1 MREFLK
7 GLDLDGELIDTIMAE
22 HGKLVTKDKEELQT
36 LKSQVKELEETS
48 KNAVELKEKY
58 DELFSKVEKET
69 AEKKAQE
76 EEKMLNEN
84 IETLLGDR
92 KFSSDYARRGLIND
106 IKGELN
112 KPENK
117 GKGIK
122 DLFEELTKDK
132 DGIFVNPNAPQD
144 IPETS
149 ADVFTEVDK
158 EAFKKMGYKERLV
171 LKQENPEL
179 FEQLNNS

>member
-7 GLDLDGELIDTIMAE
+7 GLDLDSELIDTIMAE

-36 LKSQVKELEETS
+36 LKAQVKELEESS
-48 KNAVELKEKY
+48 KNAEELKTKY
-58 DELFSKVEKET
+58 DELFKKVEEET
-69 AEKKAQE
+69 AEKKAKE
-76 EEKMLNEN
+76 EEKMLNDN
-84 IETLLGDR
+84 IDVLLNG
-92 KFSSDYARRGLIND
+92 KEFTSNYARSGLIND
-106 IKGELN
+106 IKLELA

-132 DGIFVNPNAPQD
+132 EGIFVNPNKPEE
-144 IPETS
+144 IPATN
-149 ADVFTEVDK
+149 ADVFASVDK
-158 EAFKKMGYKERLV
+158 EAFNKMGYKDRLL

-179 FEQLNNS
+179 YEELVK